1 MTILAL
7 ALGSLALAVTGRK
20 TFGTWFNHVTH
31 YSVIWGISLI
41 LFELRFIDYYRLED
55 ETWMYIVLAWV
66 SFTVGALI
74 VPLAGY
80 PTRRAGER
88 PAGDPPVDPGY
99 DDRRVR
105 NAVIAMSAV
114 AGAAVVQH
122 WMILIERFGSVFNVV
137 VLGNLVYSLRV
148 QEGFKFGVPYLDSL
162 ALAASFFAGLLISIR
177 QRFSLIS
184 VLPFLIVVAEAVGM
198 MGRMKILMSVILFF
212 AGYFLN
218 SRTAPTARLAGAT
231 SIVRRWTT
239 VGVAVL
245 LFVASVELVRS
256 SRGSIES
263 IPGASGTLRSLRG
276 GAFITPSLYL
286 YLTVDHGVF
295 NQYLKKDEERTP
307 PGGNILAPAYKVLAA
322 AGLDVRVPEYQKFYS
337 TPASANTGSYLR
349 EVHADFG
356 PAGILVVPF
365 ILGLLSSLLWAAS
378 LDRGRLVSMVA
389 LAHLFVIVDVSFIV
403 TATRTGYWLV
413 SLLAGIA
420 AALYVRG
427 GRETA

>member
-177 QRFSLIS
+177 QRFSVIS

-276 GAFITPSLYL
+276 GGVHHPIALSLPYGGPRCL
-286 YLTVDHGVF
+286 QPVPEKRRGAHPPRREHPRAGLQGPRGGRAGRARPGIPEILF
-295 NQYLKKDEERTP
+295 NPGEREHRELP
-307 PGGNILAPAYKVLAA
+307 PGGACRLR
-322 AGLDVRVPEYQKFYS
+322 AGRDPGR
-337 TPASANTGSYLR
+337 A
-349 EVHADFG
+349 VH
-356 PAGILVVPF
+356 PRP
-365 ILGLLSSLLWAAS
+365 
-378 LDRGRLVSMVA
+378 
-389 LAHLFVIVDVSFIV
+389 SFIPPV
-403 TATRTGYWLV
+403 GGVARQGKARLDGR
-413 SLLAGIA
+413 ARPP
-420 AALYVRG
+420 VRH
-427 GRETA
+427 R